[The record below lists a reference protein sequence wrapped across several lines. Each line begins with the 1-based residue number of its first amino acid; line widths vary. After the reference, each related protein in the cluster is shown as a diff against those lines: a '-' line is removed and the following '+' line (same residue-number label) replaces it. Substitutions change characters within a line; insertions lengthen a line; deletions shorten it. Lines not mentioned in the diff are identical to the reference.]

1 MEKKSSKEDFVGKVQ
16 EEAYYESM
24 YDFYENLLL
33 ETGGKDEVPDDLW
46 TPPLRADQTNTMLD
60 EASDTDIEITCV
72 KKGD

>member
-1 MEKKSSKEDFVGKVQ
+1 
-16 EEAYYESM
+16 M

-60 EASDTDIEITCV
+60 EVSDTDIEITCV